1 MIIRPHFNGLDI
13 YTSNILPLGLMII
26 KNSIS
31 ITVRPMEFNSTIIP
45 NQVTVN
51 QKNKHGTIKTYWT
64 VQYFKV
70 FIITHTSSQDHM
82 RLPSRL
88 ECRMIMTKLNLC
100 LQRSLSFIRPPLRDY
115 QDLSLMTLIWIH
127 VLCSDC
133 S

>member
-51 QKNKHGTIKTYWT
+51 QKNKHGTIKTY
-64 VQYFKV
+64 
-70 FIITHTSSQDHM
+70 
-82 RLPSRL
+82 
-88 ECRMIMTKLNLC
+88 
-100 LQRSLSFIRPPLRDY
+100 
-115 QDLSLMTLIWIH
+115 
-127 VLCSDC
+127 
-133 S
+133 